1 MTNPLLFSS
10 SNDLMST
17 RNAWCHSECYWN
29 HCDLVSE
36 REERRHHDCEV
47 TPFNCVMSFT
57 RGMCLLNDF
66 LFSSSSKLLLLL
78 SFFDLR
84 YHRCCWWQFHYM
96 ERLQRMCTKKPSKRK
111 QNQQKMCGNR
121 NTAKEWEI
129 LKRRGYSIFY
139 RRLFVDLVVIDV
151 DDNLCM
157 SSCVVLTREAL
168 KRGVSPSF
176 LSIMMMMM
184 MMMIVDDKT
193 CEESRQQ

>member
-111 QNQQKMCGNR
+111 QNQQKNVWQQKHSQGMR
-121 NTAKEWEI
+121 DTKE
-129 LKRRGYSIFY
+129 KRIQH
-139 RRLFVDLVVIDV
+139 
-151 DDNLCM
+151 
-157 SSCVVLTREAL
+157 
-168 KRGVSPSF
+168 F
-176 LSIMMMMM
+176 LSSSFRRFGC
-184 MMMIVDDKT
+184 DRRW
-193 CEESRQQ
+193 RQSVHVFLCCLD